1 MMHRSLLTLFIAA
14 LLIFQIQP
22 ATAAAN
28 QTIEHIIIIWL
39 KEPGNTQAQDKIIKA
54 SEKLKTIPGV
64 ITLRSGKAV
73 PSQRKIVD
81 SSYDVALI
89 ISFINKA
96 ALDAYLVHPVHLNLL
111 EKTMK
116 PLIERIRVYD
126 LK

>member
-1 MMHRSLLTLFIAA
+1 MLHRYLLTLFIAILLA
-14 LLIFQIQP
+14 LQIQP
-22 ATAAAN
+22 AAAAN

>member
-1 MMHRSLLTLFIAA
+1 MHRTLLPLFIAA
-14 LLIFQIQP
+14 LMIFQIQP
-22 ATAAAN
+22 ATAASN
-28 QTIEHIIIIWL
+28 QTIEHIVIIWL
-39 KEPGNTQAQDKIIKA
+39 KQPGNVNAQDKIIKA
-54 SEKLKTIPGV
+54 SHALETIPGV
-64 ITLRSGKAV
+64 IAIRSGKAV
-73 PSQRKIVD
+73 PSRREIVD

-116 PLIERIRVYD
+116 PLIKRIKVYD